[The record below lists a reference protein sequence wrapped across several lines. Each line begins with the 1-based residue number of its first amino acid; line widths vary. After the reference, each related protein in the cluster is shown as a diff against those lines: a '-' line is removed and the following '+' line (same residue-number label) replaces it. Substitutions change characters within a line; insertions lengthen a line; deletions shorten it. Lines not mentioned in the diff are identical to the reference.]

1 MRNIYFH
8 EDDYCQIEILPVQNY
23 AFCKEEIDKING
35 FSAEHQVLDGIG
47 WTDVYI
53 RNESPMTL
61 AELNLPIEKLSAS
74 LESVVSKFDSVYTGY
89 SSYRETC
96 KSTSA
101 YGDTEN
107 VVVFYDFDKEFNFVK
122 NIWMTLDIRNQAQID
137 SAKQILKALSGIR
150 KLILVDWGWGFLS
163 ELDDIPEIEHYLNK
177 REEIFKKI

>member
-23 AFCKEEIDKING
+23 NYCKQEIDKIND
-35 FSAEHQVLDGIG
+35 FSQEHQVADGIG

-61 AELNLPIEKLSAS
+61 AELKLPIEKLSAS
-74 LESVVSKFDSVYTGY
+74 LESVVSKFGSVYTGY
-89 SSYRETC
+89 SSYREAC
-96 KSTSA
+96 KSTLA
-101 YGDTEN
+101 YGDTDD
-107 VVVFYDFDKEFNFVK
+107 VVAFYDFDKEFNFVK

-137 SAKQILKALSGIR
+137 SAKQILKALSGIS

-177 REEIFKKI
+177 REEIFKRI